1 MITKVVDS
9 ELDAMA
15 WRARWGPGA
24 LVHQAVAA
32 LTGLSGPAATAAA
45 NKVNPARRPN
55 LTGQPP

>member
-32 LTGLSGPAATAAA
+32 LTGLSDPVAMAASNT
-45 NKVNPARRPN
+45 VNPAPWPN
-55 LTGQPP
+55 LTDQPP